1 MSRLLR
7 LAVAGLVA
15 FVAAVTVAAAGASAA
30 PAPRTSLN
38 DVESE
43 VMCVSCGVP
52 LNIAESP
59 QADDERRAINE
70 LVRQGKTKEQIK
82 QELVAT
88 YGDRV
93 LALPKSKGFGLVAYL
108 VPIFLALLALAAL
121 AVLLP
126 RWRDNKRNGPPSGP
140 GLNGNGNGAAAVSA
154 ADARRLEE
162 DLARYDV

>member
-1 MSRLLR
+1 
-7 LAVAGLVA
+7 
-15 FVAAVTVAAAGASAA
+15 
-30 PAPRTSLN
+30 
-38 DVESE
+38 
-43 VMCVSCGVP
+43 
-52 LNIAESP
+52 
-59 QADDERRAINE
+59 
-70 LVRQGKTKEQIK
+70 TKEQIK

>member
-7 LAVAGLVA
+7 IAVAGLLA
-15 FVAAVTVAAAGASAA
+15 LAAALSVMAAAAAAA
-30 PAPRTSLN
+30 PAPSTSLS

-70 LVRQGKTKEQIK
+70 LVKQGKTKDQIK

-93 LALPKSKGFGLVAYL
+93 LALPKDNGFGLVAYL
-108 VPIFLALLALAAL
+108 VPILLALMALAAL

-126 RWRDNKRNGPPSGP
+126 RWRANKRNGPSSGP
-140 GLNGNGNGAAAVSA
+140 GLNGNGNAAALSD

>member
-1 MSRLLR
+1 MSRVLR
-7 LAVAGLVA
+7 LAVASLVA
-15 FVAAVTVAAAGASAA
+15 FLAGLTILAATAAAA

-59 QADDERRAINE
+59 QADDERRAISE
-70 LVRQGKTKEQIK
+70 LVKQGKTKEQIK

-108 VPIFLALLALAAL
+108 VPILLALLALAAL

-126 RWRDNKRNGPPSGP
+126 RWRADKRTGPPSGP
-140 GLNGNGNGAAAVSA
+140 GLNGNGNGSSTLSD
-154 ADARRLEE
+154 ADTRRLEE